1 MTINASH
8 AEALYRFIWSILR
21 ERDCHLYRIGGI
33 ENHIHILF
41 DLNPRHTLMDIM
53 RDLKRESSKWMKS
66 SGLFPAFEGWGKEY
80 FACGLSHDGLNQV
93 IEYIKNQRSHHC
105 DKNITFEAEFRHMVE
120 KEALGWDEILLT
132 QAFTLVCRNLSE
144 VVSRGT
150 LSYPMNV
157 AVAPCMGLITAGT
170 PPTCLNPI
178 GDVPGYT
185 SMSLN

>member
-1 MTINASH
+1 MHGATATFMGWKLTPLYVTSERFRHTIELFSKFATMSKVNNHIHAVINTYCRKMTIDSSH

-93 IEYIKNQRSHHC
+93 IEYIKNQRKHHY

-120 KEALGWDEILLT
+120 KEAMGWDEILLT
-132 QAFTLVCRNLSE
+132 
-144 VVSRGT
+144 
-150 LSYPMNV
+150 
-157 AVAPCMGLITAGT
+157 
-170 PPTCLNPI
+170 
-178 GDVPGYT
+178 
-185 SMSLN
+185 